1 MSRQSPGQTKQGPMA
16 EALSPLRDPLS
27 RLIDEREILRVVST
41 IPSSSEF
48 DIFACARDE
57 VLKWARK
64 RAGVILPAGAW
75 RGEYFELPAAG
86 RTTMASSVET
96 EGGLLWS
103 LRGDDPDKNVAG
115 RIWSS
120 EISLGRAEQSGNVT
134 LGLRLLVNSSERQLV
149 IEPAVPGP
157 VLQIADSCG
166 LVDGPVPIRSQAHHA
181 ENVGH
186 IEMLVD
192 WLISPR
198 RRLPIIVATGDERE
212 DDPSTAMLDVNALG
226 KALCGLAHVVSVPA
240 SVSFHLSDA
249 VGKELTVFHGG
260 VRVYESGFDLDADP
274 RNHRLILGHHIR
286 RSPTETAAELRRGI
300 ARESLRR
307 SRLGHEIVSFAAVRS
322 AAIQKQKLSEA
333 NSGADDSEKFATLER
348 QVIALNKQIE
358 DLQSQVNQAWQL
370 SEDESERAEI
380 AEKQVHSSSAR
391 IEMLESALS
400 EVGKENIEAPAPTGW
415 EEFTE
420 WCDTTFAG
428 RVCLASAAR
437 RGLKK
442 PEYRDIETAVKAIRW
457 LAWDARARFLEGG
470 GALAN
475 IPVFDGITNA
485 PCGADEYTFD
495 FQGRRLSADWHLK
508 NGGNTR
514 QPERCLRIYY
524 TFDHQTRQIVVSDM
538 PAHRRT
544 GAS

>member
-1 MSRQSPGQTKQGPMA
+1 MYRVRTRAKGGRTHERVPMVDALAPLQGQ
-16 EALSPLRDPLS
+16 LS
-27 RLIDEREILRVVST
+27 RLIDEREILRVVAT
-41 IPSSSEF
+41 IPSSQEF
-48 DIFACARDE
+48 DIFTCAQEE

-64 RAGVILPAGAW
+64 RAGVILPTGAW
-75 RGEYFELPAAG
+75 RGEDFELPAAG

-96 EGGLLWS
+96 DGGLLWS
-103 LRGDDPDKNVAG
+103 LRGDDPDKQVAG

-120 EISLGRAEQSGNVT
+120 EISLGRADKSGNVT

-157 VLQIADSCG
+157 VLQIADTCG
-166 LVDGPVPIRSQAHHA
+166 LVDGPVPIRSKAHHA
-181 ENVGH
+181 ENADH

-212 DDPSTAMLDVNALG
+212 DDPSKAMLDADALG

-240 SVSFHLSDA
+240 GVSFHLSDA

-260 VRVYESGFDLDADP
+260 VRIYESGFDLDSDP
-274 RNHRLILGHHIR
+274 RNHRLILGHNVR
-286 RSPTETAAELRRGI
+286 RSPRETAAELRRGI

-322 AAIQKQKLSEA
+322 AAIQKEKLSEA
-333 NSGADDSEKFATLER
+333 DSGAGDSEKVATLER
-348 QVIALNKQIE
+348 QVVALHKQIE
-358 DLQSQVNQAWQL
+358 DLQGQVDQAWQL
-370 SEDESERAEI
+370 SEDESERAVV
-380 AEKQVHSSSAR
+380 AEKQLHFSGAR
-391 IEMLESALS
+391 IEMLETALS
-400 EVGKENIEAPAPTGW
+400 EAGKENVEAPAPSSW

-420 WCDTTFAG
+420 WCGTTFAG
-428 RVCLASAAR
+428 RLCLAPAAR

-442 PEYRDIETAVKAIRW
+442 SEYRDVETAVKAVRW
-457 LAWDARARFLEGG
+457 LARDARARFLDGG

-475 IPVFDGITNA
+475 ISVFEGITNA

-495 FQGRRLSADWHLK
+495 FQGRRLSADWHL
-508 NGGNTR
+508 R
-514 QPERCLRIYY
+514 
-524 TFDHQTRQIVVSDM
+524 V
-538 PAHRRT
+538 
-544 GAS
+544 